1 MSHQPLEDAYRVILV
16 EFFEDGKRASWRQ
29 RLGERRTE
37 LIGLMS
43 QVLGSDL
50 AIPPEELDR
59 QHVSQLM
66 ATILPGRLGGK
77 EPYVADLPDFMEAF
91 MAHLAEAS
99 GVAKAWE
106 WTSAVVAGREAF
118 EQAMANPDRPRFAP
132 RRKEP
137 DRRPAAK
144 IGRNDP
150 CPCGSGKKYKR
161 CCLRLL

>member
-1 MSHQPLEDAYRVILV
+1 MNHPPLEDDYRVLV
-16 EFFEDGKRASWRQ
+16 VAFLEDERSADWGR

-37 LIGLMS
+37 VIGLLS
-43 QVLGSDL
+43 HVFGSDL

-59 QHVSQLM
+59 QHISQLM

-77 EPYVADLPDFMEAF
+77 EPYVSDLPDLMEAF

-106 WTSAVVAGREAF
+106 WTSAVVDGREAF
-118 EQAMANPDRPRFAP
+118 EQAVADPDRPRFAP